1 MQNKERP
8 SLETS
13 EPRRAWN
20 KPVLREEDYS
30 LTANA
35 PIGNGVDL
43 GFYS

>member
-1 MQNKERP
+1 MEKKER
-8 SLETS
+8 LNIETG

-30 LTANA
+30 VTASA
-35 PIGNGVDL
+35 PISAGTDA